1 MSPILP
7 TLAAATTPA
16 TNWCDIEYMKP
27 AFHEAGHAVIAR
39 LLDFNV
45 VWVSI
50 DGEFIRKDPTAIA
63 HDIASCGAVCMT
75 ISLPRLQPIFKSRRA
90 LTKQDKATVIGYCSH
105 VLAGPHVEMIS
116 HPESF
121 DPSYCM
127 NDYEQFQ
134 SILESVEPN
143 QAARKKL
150 FDATRRQVSRTV
162 KENLRVIDDVGQ
174 VLVNRGTLMGHEID
188 ALIQSGLARA
198 T

>member
-1 MSPILP
+1 
-7 TLAAATTPA
+7 
-16 TNWCDIEYMKP
+16 
-27 AFHEAGHAVIAR
+27 
-39 LLDFNV
+39 
-45 VWVSI
+45 
-50 DGEFIRKDPTAIA
+50 
-63 HDIASCGAVCMT
+63 
-75 ISLPRLQPIFKSRRA
+75 
-90 LTKQDKATVIGYCSH
+90 
-105 VLAGPHVEMIS
+105 
-116 HPESF
+116 
-121 DPSYCM
+121 M